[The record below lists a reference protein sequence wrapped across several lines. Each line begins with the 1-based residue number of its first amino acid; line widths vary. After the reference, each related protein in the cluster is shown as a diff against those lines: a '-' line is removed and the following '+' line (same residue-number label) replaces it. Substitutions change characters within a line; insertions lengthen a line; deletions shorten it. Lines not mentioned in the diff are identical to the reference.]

1 MRIVVLPG
9 IWPPDVGG
17 PATHGPELARF
28 LVGRGHSVQVV
39 TMASAPPTELPC
51 PVTTVDRARPFPVR
65 YGELTLRAARAAR
78 QADLVYASSTY
89 AAAAVAS
96 SASRRP
102 LVAKLVSDPAYER
115 ARRWGLFDGTL
126 EDFQHAGGTRLTALK
141 RARTRALARARTL
154 IVPSRYLAEIARGWN
169 LDPKRLHVVP
179 NPAPPAR
186 AATATERTG
195 LVFAGRLT
203 RQKAMHV
210 ALDALAYVPTTAL
223 TIIGDGPDRARLE
236 RHAHDAGL
244 NGRVRFVGSLP
255 REEVLDALAGAEAAV
270 LSSDWENFP
279 HAAVEALAVGT
290 PMVAT
295 TVGGVGEIVS
305 DGVNGL
311 LVPPGSPEAFG
322 HALQRLLES
331 PELRTRL
338 SDGARDSVLELDA
351 DRIYG
356 RIEELLEAACRL
368 TNGAEHAA
376 PTHPHGR
383 PDAIHRCRCPDW
395 LTRKFDALERQ
406 LDYRVIASVDERAPG
421 STTARAIPPARAEP
435 DQAAR
440 RRPLLPPAAVPRAPA
455 DHRLPPRGDHRRE
468 PLLGRGVARRTGD
481 GRVDN
486 GRRSSI
492 EIHGDWRTATR
503 LYGSPSRR
511 VLSPLADA
519 VGRIALRRGDAVRA
533 SVQLHGG
540 PRRGSPWA
548 SR

>member
-51 PVTTVDRARPFPVR
+51 PVTTVDRKRPVPVR
-65 YGELTLRAARAAR
+65 YGELTLRATRAAR
-78 QADLVYASSTY
+78 GADVVYASSTY
-89 AAAAVAS
+89 AAAAAASVA
-96 SASRRP
+96 ARRP

-126 EDFQHAGGTRLTALK
+126 EEFQHAGGGKLTALK
-141 RARTRALARARTL
+141 HARTQALRRAVTVV
-154 IVPSRYLAEIARGWN
+154 VPSRYLAEIAGGWG
-169 LDPKRLHVVP
+169 LATGRLHVVP

-186 AATATERTG
+186 AATATERSG

-210 ALDALAYVPTTAL
+210 ALDALQYVPATAL

-236 RHAHDAGL
+236 QHAHEAGL

-290 PMVAT
+290 PLVAT
-295 TVGGVGEIVS
+295 AVGGVGEVVS

-331 PELRTRL
+331 PELQTRL
-338 SDGARDSVLELDA
+338 SDGARHSVLELDA

-356 RIEELLEAACRL
+356 RIEELLEAAV
-368 TNGAEHAA
+368 
-376 PTHPHGR
+376 R
-383 PDAIHRCRCPDW
+383 P
-395 LTRKFDALERQ
+395 
-406 LDYRVIASVDERAPG
+406 
-421 STTARAIPPARAEP
+421 
-435 DQAAR
+435 
-440 RRPLLPPAAVPRAPA
+440 
-455 DHRLPPRGDHRRE
+455 
-468 PLLGRGVARRTGD
+468 
-481 GRVDN
+481 
-486 GRRSSI
+486 
-492 EIHGDWRTATR
+492 
-503 LYGSPSRR
+503 
-511 VLSPLADA
+511 
-519 VGRIALRRGDAVRA
+519 
-533 SVQLHGG
+533 
-540 PRRGSPWA
+540 
-548 SR
+548 